1 MPEEKLQ
8 KLVQVY
14 MKGREESTLR
24 SYESSFKML
33 GGLCEELGLSMF
45 RLGEEARCYLW
56 VEAREKK
63 FSVAKVRGFSA
74 VISLLKE
81 VMGEEENISKREKT
95 LKKALAKQSNLETT
109 KRTRVPGTWTDVK
122 KIMLEAERKNK
133 RKEWRL
139 AVMVVMCYFGCRR
152 FSDIVKLKVKDVV
165 ITDEEVEVFMKKQKT
180 DVFNEGDSFKM
191 VAKGG
196 DISLKKFLESY
207 VERLGLKKLD
217 SLFPRKLK
225 DGSRVEAV
233 SYSVMYK
240 ELEIAKTTLKLDE
253 NLTWHSFRIGAVTQG
268 NALGIRRTVM
278 KKAGNWKSEA
288 VDIYC
293 KELEAGIVLSR
304 ALLDDA
310 KE

>member
-196 DISLKKFLESY
+196 DISLKKGFGKLYRTTWFKKVRFFISKK
-207 VERLGLKKLD
+207 VEGW
-217 SLFPRKLK
+217 F
-225 DGSRVEAV
+225 
-233 SYSVMYK
+233 
-240 ELEIAKTTLKLDE
+240 
-253 NLTWHSFRIGAVTQG
+253 
-268 NALGIRRTVM
+268 
-278 KKAGNWKSEA
+278 
-288 VDIYC
+288 
-293 KELEAGIVLSR
+293 
-304 ALLDDA
+304 
-310 KE
+310 